1 MLLAAALGACHTA
14 QPRGDAS
21 PGRVV
26 QAYVTTADQR
36 RLLDRVELPFAAAVA
51 PDVPVVV
58 VDETHRFQSMVGWG
72 AAMTDASAH
81 VIHRLPPAQR
91 EALLRDLFDRDA
103 GAGFSFVR
111 LPMGASDFSRT
122 HYTYDDVAPGGT
134 DPALARFSI
143 AMDTAERIPLLRR
156 ALEINAGLRLVG
168 SPWSPPA
175 WMKTSGGLFNGTL
188 RAEYFGAFA
197 EYFAKWIT
205 AYEAAGV
212 PVFAITL
219 QNEPH
224 HEPPDYPGMRLRPA
238 QRAEIISRHV
248 GPLFAR
254 RGIGT
259 QIWDWDHN
267 WDEPESPLTVL
278 SDSVARRFVSAVA
291 WHCYGGDVSAQSRV
305 RDRHPDKDVY
315 FTECSGGEWAPVWA
329 DNLKWNVSNL
339 VIGTA
344 RHWARGVALWNLA
357 LDERHGPHLGGCGNC
372 RGVVTV
378 NSVTGAVTR
387 NVEYYA
393 LAHAS
398 RFVRAGAVRIAST
411 STAELETVAFRNG
424 DGTKVLIALNPGPAE
439 RQFAVRDGARAFAAT
454 LPAGAVATL
463 VWR

>member
-1 MLLAAALGACHTA
+1 MLVAAALAACRTA
-14 QPRGDAS
+14 QPGGGAARGS
-21 PGRVV
+21 VV
-26 QAYVTTADQR
+26 QAYVTTADQG
-36 RLLDRVELPFAAAVA
+36 RLLDRVELPFVA
-51 PDVPVVV
+51 GTPPGVPVVV
-58 VDETHRFQSMVGWG
+58 VDETQRFQSMVGWG

-91 EALLRDLFDRDA
+91 EALLRDLFDREA

-122 HYTYDDVAPGGT
+122 HYTYADVAPGES
-134 DPALARFSI
+134 DPRLARFSI

-156 ALEINAGLRLVG
+156 ALAINPALRLVG

-175 WMKTSGGLFNGTL
+175 WMKTSGSLFNGTL
-188 RAEYFGAFA
+188 RGEYFAVFA
-197 EYFAKWIT
+197 EYLAKWIT
-205 AYEAAGV
+205 AYEAAGL
-212 PVFAITL
+212 PIFAITL

-238 QRAEIISRHV
+238 QRAEIIGGHV

-254 RGIGT
+254 RGITT
-259 QIWDWDHN
+259 QIWEWDHN
-267 WDEPESPLTVL
+267 WDEPDSPLGVL
-278 SDSVARRFVSAVA
+278 ADSAARRYVAAVA
-291 WHCYGGDVSAQSRV
+291 WHCYGGDVTAQSRV

-357 LDERHGPHLGGCGNC
+357 LDEHHGPHLGGCGNC

-378 NSVTGAVTR
+378 HSATGAVTR

-398 RFVRAGAVRIAST
+398 RFVRAGAVRIASS
-411 STAELETVAFRNG
+411 STAGLETVAFRND
-424 DGTKVLIALNPGPAE
+424 DGATVLIALNPGSAE
-439 RQFAVRDGARAFAAT
+439 RPFAVRAGARVFRAS
-454 LPAGAVATL
+454 LPAGAVATF